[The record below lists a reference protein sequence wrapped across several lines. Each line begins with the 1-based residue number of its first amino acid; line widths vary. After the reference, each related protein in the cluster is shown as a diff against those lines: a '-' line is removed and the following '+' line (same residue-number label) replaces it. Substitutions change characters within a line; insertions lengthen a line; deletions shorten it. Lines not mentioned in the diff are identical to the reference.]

1 MHDKSIVDDQ
11 VMSALQKAGKESQE
25 ALRIKREMDLFY
37 QDNREWL
44 QEEKNQINDRDEVLT
59 EMDPK
64 VKAKIA
70 AARKRFEE
78 FKKQLQNE
86 VFKLIRQRQLAVQQR
101 QNGWMVFGK

>member
-37 QDNREWL
+37 NDNREWL

-64 VKAKIA
+64 VQAKIA

-78 FKKQLQNE
+78 FKKQLQKE

-101 QNGWMVFGK
+101 ENGWMVFGK

>member
-44 QEEKNQINDRDEVLT
+44 QEEKKQINDRDEVLA

-64 VKAKIA
+64 VQAKIA

-101 QNGWMVFGK
+101 ENGWMVFGK

>member
-44 QEEKNQINDRDEVLT
+44 QEEKKQINDRDEVLT
-59 EMDPK
+59 DMDPK
-64 VKAKIA
+64 VQAKIA

-101 QNGWMVFGK
+101 ENGWMVFGK

>member
-44 QEEKNQINDRDEVLT
+44 QEEKKQINDRDEVLT

-64 VKAKIA
+64 VQAKIA

-101 QNGWMVFGK
+101 ENGWMVFGK

>member
-44 QEEKNQINDRDEVLT
+44 QEEKNQINERDEVLT

-64 VKAKIA
+64 VQAKIA

>member
-1 MHDKSIVDDQ
+1 MQDKSIVDDQ

-64 VKAKIA
+64 VQAKIA

>member
-1 MHDKSIVDDQ
+1 MQDKSIVDDQ

-64 VKAKIA
+64 VQAKIA

-101 QNGWMVFGK
+101 ENGWMVFGK

>member
-1 MHDKSIVDDQ
+1 MQDKSIVDDQ

-44 QEEKNQINDRDEVLT
+44 QEEKKQINDRDEVLT

-64 VKAKIA
+64 VQAKIA

-101 QNGWMVFGK
+101 ENGWMVFGK

>member
-64 VKAKIA
+64 VQAKIA

-101 QNGWMVFGK
+101 ENGWMVFGK

>member
-44 QEEKNQINDRDEVLT
+44 QEEKKQINDRDEVLT

-64 VKAKIA
+64 VQAKIA